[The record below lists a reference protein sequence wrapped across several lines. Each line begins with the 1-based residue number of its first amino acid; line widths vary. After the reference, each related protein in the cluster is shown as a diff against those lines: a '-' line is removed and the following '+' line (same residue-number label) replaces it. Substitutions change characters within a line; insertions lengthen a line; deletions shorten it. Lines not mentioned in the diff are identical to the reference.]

1 MEHLLDEKS
10 ILSVTKRC
18 EETIDIFADLSKDDM
33 VEKIRHPETN
43 SLKYMRV
50 YCWTQMKLI
59 VNLLLSDQVYN
70 RDKNLKDGRSR
81 ERWWEMP

>member
-43 SLKYMRV
+43 SLKYMGV